1 MSLNDTLSNVLS
13 QVLNCEKVGKKSCNT
28 KNSSKLIKDVLSILK
43 EKKYILDFEVKE
55 TSKGEELKVLL
66 SGNIN
71 KCGTIKPRF
80 SVKKEGFK
88 KFEKRYLPAKDFGVI
103 IVSTPKGLMT
113 HNKAVEKNTGGK
125 LICYCY

>member
-71 KCGTIKPRF
+71 IPLIFDDPFHNFDDVRLEKTI
-80 SVKKEGFK
+80 SAVKELSKNK
-88 KFEKRYLPAKDFGVI
+88 KIILISHKKYQKDYKDFADNVI
-103 IVSTPKGLMT
+103 ELK
-113 HNKAVEKNTGGK
+113 
-125 LICYCY
+125 